1 MVAELKPRLE
11 QRGIVVD
18 DFNYSSIQ
26 LNSFNS
32 IVIQD
37 IELEFH
43 LNKKM
48 YGKESFSARFNS
60 ASIVIRFA
68 DFNNPSFFFT
78 FNNFSLFIEPDENL
92 DKKPFGKLENGCVK
106 SRIPLYLKHPE
117 ESANEI
123 LTEIKTLFNEN
134 KTPLDLDIQV
144 DVLLVIDEKEVKVS
158 LYTEHKDGITYI
170 KFNDKDILEA
180 SKRFDLDLAEKEA
193 EIISNYPSK
202 VPTMIKITRD
212 AKRLS
217 EFEKGKDQSFPEDA
231 YRHIYW
237 SYHLARELGADLAK
251 EITDAHETVPGN
263 TPQERKMDYH
273 NNDVGRKY
281 ACTNMSEEEIKNIV
295 ENSNEVIRSPNELQ

>member
-1 MVAELKPRLE
+1 M
-11 QRGIVVD
+11 
-18 DFNYSSIQ
+18 
-26 LNSFNS
+26 
-32 IVIQD
+32 
-37 IELEFH
+37 
-43 LNKKM
+43 
-48 YGKESFSARFNS
+48 
-60 ASIVIRFA
+60 
-68 DFNNPSFFFT
+68 
-78 FNNFSLFIEPDENL
+78 
-92 DKKPFGKLENGCVK
+92 ENGCVK